1 MGHFSWN
8 IRPVI
13 IVYSH
18 REKYQGEEETIQRQQ
33 TVEENSKGG
42 SLYTLSCP
50 LASSGFWWG
59 FPSYHF
65 KVIHDTYLYTW
76 RLITSY
82 SFHCCI
88 GPNFGWNRNS
98 LVKGNLNVYG
108 SICRQMHYSYF
119 FDRIDYDDKERIG
132 HREQHPDINHFN
144 VALHKSRE

>member
-50 LASSGFWWG
+50 
-59 FPSYHF
+59 YHF
-65 KVIHDTYLYTW
+65 KVIHTY
-76 RLITSY
+76 I
-82 SFHCCI
+82 H
-88 GPNFGWNRNS
+88 
-98 LVKGNLNVYG
+98 
-108 SICRQMHYSYF
+108 
-119 FDRIDYDDKERIG
+119 DD
-132 HREQHPDINHFN
+132 
-144 VALHKSRE
+144 

>member
-50 LASSGFWWG
+50 LVLLELGGCSAQLELS
-59 FPSYHF
+59 
-65 KVIHDTYLYTW
+65 
-76 RLITSY
+76 
-82 SFHCCI
+82 
-88 GPNFGWNRNS
+88 
-98 LVKGNLNVYG
+98 
-108 SICRQMHYSYF
+108 Q
-119 FDRIDYDDKERIG
+119 
-132 HREQHPDINHFN
+132 
-144 VALHKSRE
+144 SRGEL

>member
-65 KVIHDTYLYTW
+65 KVIHTY
-76 RLITSY
+76 I
-82 SFHCCI
+82 H
-88 GPNFGWNRNS
+88 
-98 LVKGNLNVYG
+98 
-108 SICRQMHYSYF
+108 
-119 FDRIDYDDKERIG
+119 DD
-132 HREQHPDINHFN
+132 
-144 VALHKSRE
+144 